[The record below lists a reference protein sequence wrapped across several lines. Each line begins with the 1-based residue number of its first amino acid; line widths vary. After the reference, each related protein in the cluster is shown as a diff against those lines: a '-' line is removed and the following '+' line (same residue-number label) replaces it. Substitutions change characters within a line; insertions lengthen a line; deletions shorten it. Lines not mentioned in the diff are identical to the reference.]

1 MFLNLVR
8 KYHLLSFD
16 RSNKVNSPKKETNIS
31 NNNKIKL
38 SKKNEKINFKNDN
51 LKTTIISARP
61 SITELNDTQLYDSKV
76 VDKIKDNNKNKQ
88 IKMTNFIN
96 YFNSFERLKKKYISL
111 LTNNNLIKNKIKNC
125 IYSPTSTKKKNNLVI
140 SFYTNGF
147 YDISEAPIYLS
158 ISIEFFLYLK
168 NKRNKENYNDY
179 NNTNK
184 LTSIPIFLDKIINTN
199 LDKKIYD
206 KLFHS
211 SVALRRIEYSLKEK
225 ENYIEKH
232 YCLKIIF
239 LQRYWR
245 YFFYN
250 KVYKKIILIQSV
262 FRSFI
267 LRKKIFKFLNFIS
280 PFLKQLYE
288 NMNKFLTR
296 LKIIRNINKKKKKF
310 RTFKSP
316 KNKNISISIIEIP
329 KENDITLEEEKE
341 VFQNINEES
350 NEYTKS
356 NHDEFTQ
363 SNQDEFTK
371 SNQDEFNK
379 SNQDEFNKS
388 NQDEFNKS
396 NQDEFNESNQNELNK
411 SNQNELNKSNQ
422 NEFIKSK
429 HEDFNKSKHEDFNK
443 SKHEDFNKSNHEEFN
458 KLNQDEYLNKKNL
471 NTKLKKKKEVNQ
483 NISNLNLN
491 LNSSKESFD
500 NSQTSNKKSNKDYN
514 LEMTYKHKTSN
525 VSIQNPDMIKLKP
538 IIHWEFYTKIITI
551 KKENEKSLTHI
562 QLNSELTEDAKW
574 RIFILFLS
582 NFFVQKTQR
591 EIFNM
596 IFNKNQN
603 NKLKTSKTLHYPTIN
618 NLNNNDV
625 DLNLDNLQ
633 YKEQHNSDLNEG
645 RNFNKYNIVL
655 NSINEN

>member
-199 LDKKIYD
+199 LDKKMYD

-211 SVALRRIEYSLKEK
+211 YVALRRIEYSLKEK

-232 YCLKIIF
+232 YSLKIIF

-245 YFFYN
+245 YYFYN
-250 KVYKKIILIQSV
+250 KIYKKIILIQSV

-267 LRKKIFKFLNFIS
+267 LRKKIFEIFLILFQ
-280 PFLKQLYE
+280 PFLRQLYG

-296 LKIIRNINKKKKKF
+296 LKTIRNINKKKKKF

-341 VFQNINEES
+341 IFQNINEES
-350 NEYTKS
+350 NEYRKS
-356 NHDEFTQ
+356 NQDEFTKTNQ
-363 SNQDEFTK
+363 DEFTKLNQDEFTK
-371 SNQDEFNK
+371 SNQEEFTKSNEEEFNK
-379 SNQDEFNKS
+379 SNQDEYKKLNQDEYNKSKYDKFNKS
-388 NQDEFNKS
+388 NQEEFNKS
-396 NQDEFNESNQNELNK
+396 NCN
-411 SNQNELNKSNQ
+411 
-422 NEFIKSK
+422 
-429 HEDFNKSKHEDFNK
+429 
-443 SKHEDFNKSNHEEFN
+443 EFN
-458 KLNQDEYLNKKNL
+458 KLNQDENLKKNL
-471 NTKLKKKKEVNQ
+471 NEKVENNNEVNK
-483 NISNLNLN
+483 NISDLKLN
-491 LNSSKESFD
+491 LNSSKESFE
-500 NSQTSNKKSNKDYN
+500 NSQTSNKNSNKDYN
-514 LEMTYKHKTSN
+514 LEMNYKHKSSN
-525 VSIQNPDMIKLKP
+525 ISLKNSDLIKLKP
-538 IIHWEFYTKIITI
+538 INHWEYYTKIIKI
-551 KKENEKSLTHI
+551 KNENKQSLTHI
-562 QLNSELTEDAKW
+562 QINSELTEDAKW
-574 RIFILFLS
+574 RIFILFFT
-582 NFFVQKTQR
+582 NFFVQKTQK
-591 EIFNM
+591 EIFYM
-596 IFNKNQN
+596 IFTKNQN
-603 NKLKTSKTLHYPTIN
+603 KKLKTFKAFHSRTIN
-618 NLNNNDV
+618 KIDNNDV
-625 DLNLDNLQ
+625 NFKFDNEIN
-633 YKEQHNSDLNEG
+633 KEQQNSDLNEG
-645 RNFNKYNIVL
+645 NNFNKYNIIL
-655 NSINEN
+655 NTINEN